1 MPTLGFLDLGDF
13 VLELKKRKVADC
25 RLQPLVDVEAEPGLA
40 RYFHRW
46 IVAATARAED
56 EVLACSVLVHEDY
69 VGTPVAPV
77 DDDYD
82 ADLVRAHDAVCLALA
97 EAGVST
103 RPGVYTHQAIGYAC
117 APDLWHYGPD
127 GLLILGP
134 PDRSEQAE

>member
-1 MPTLGFLDLGDF
+1 MPVLGFLDLADF

-25 RLQPLVDVEAEPGLA
+25 RLQPLVDVEADSGRP
-40 RYFHRW
+40 RYFLRW
-46 IVAATARAED
+46 VVVATARAED